1 MGLAR
6 ILPQIAL
13 IDGRVLGVDRDEL
26 TRLGQRHQQVATD
39 NEGLLVGK
47 SKALVRGQGR
57 MARFEPGSAH
67 NGNKHAVDIVATRE
81 LTNRLRVNAE
91 LRPLGQLLKHGVIA
105 MSDIGHGNGRNR
117 ELAGGGNEL
126 RGTGI
131 DRQRRHLQPI
141 GMLTAHIE
149 CLRADRARTSQDGNT
164 KASIG
169 AIRRLE

>member
-1 MGLAR
+1 
-6 ILPQIAL
+6 
-13 IDGRVLGVDRDEL
+13 
-26 TRLGQRHQQVATD
+26 
-39 NEGLLVGK
+39 
-47 SKALVRGQGR
+47 

-81 LTNRLRVNAE
+81 LTNRLRTNTE
-91 LRPLGQLLKHGVIA
+91 LRALGKFLQHGVIA
-105 MSDIGHGNGRNR
+105 MGDIGNGNGRNR

-126 RGTGI
+126 RGAGI
-131 DRQRRHLQPI
+131 DGQRRHLQSI

-149 CLRADRARTSQDGNT
+149 CLRADRACTSQDGNA